1 MSPMTGDRQQ
11 VTASRSAV
19 DDLGRVLLDRLRTA
33 GDELIDPHGY
43 AIEAI
48 EMLPRLHALT
58 MDGDLPR
65 VVDGRDF
72 RAGVPRLF
80 DEVRGPTRWAVALL
94 AGRIGDARSHELYV
108 ALEQRSAVQ
117 YLADDFEGS
126 VAAGMVDDD
135 SFDVDEDEYLAG
147 KLREYGPFD
156 FTVPRNVP
164 PSHWWW
170 SLAVGVNPP

>member
-1 MSPMTGDRQQ
+1 
-11 VTASRSAV
+11 VTNPQSAAQ
-19 DDLGRVLLDRLRTA
+19 DLARILLDRLRSA
-33 GDELIDPHGY
+33 RDEQVDPAGY
-43 AIEAI
+43 AIDAI
-48 EMLPRLHALT
+48 EMLPRLHDLT
-58 MDGDLPR
+58 VDGGLPR
-65 VVDGRDF
+65 SVDGRDF
-72 RAGVPRLF
+72 RAEAARLF
-80 DEVRGPTRWAVALL
+80 DEAREPTRWAVALL

-117 YLADDFEGS
+117 YLADDFKGS
-126 VAAGMVDDD
+126 VADGMVDDD

-170 SLAVGVNPP
+170 SLAVGSNPS